1 MKSFTSE
8 YSLQIKG
15 KALELGFAACGI
27 AEVKSLENEREHLQ
41 KWLSARMNGTMGYM
55 ANHFEKR
62 LDPGKLV
69 QGAKSVISVLY
80 NYYPSQKQVDLTAP
94 VISKYAYG
102 KDYHLTVK
110 EKLNNLLIFIQTHI
124 SPCTGRAFVDSA
136 PILERSWAT
145 VAGLGWTGKNSLLIT
160 KKFGSYV
167 FIGELITSLELAY
180 DDPFTG
186 DHCGTCTRCI
196 DACPTK
202 AIVASHV
209 IDARKCISYH
219 TIESKDQIP
228 DAIQS
233 KLQNQIFGCDIC
245 QDVCPWNQKLI
256 PNQSI
261 DIKPI
266 EGLLDMTKNDWSQ
279 LGNVRFLEKF
289 KNSSF
294 ERTGY
299 DRIMRNISYL
309 KD

>member
-1 MKSFTSE
+1 MKSLSE
-8 YSLQIKG
+8 KYSLLIKE

-27 AEVKSLENEREHLQ
+27 AEARCLEMEREHLQ
-41 KWLSARMNGTMGYM
+41 SWLSEGMNGTMGYM

-69 QGAKSVISVLY
+69 QGAKSVISVLF

-102 KDYHLTVK
+102 KDYHFTVK

-145 VAGLGWTGKNSLLIT
+145 AAGLGWTGKNSLLIT
-160 KKFGSYV
+160 RKFGSYV
-167 FIGELITSLELAY
+167 FIGELITNLELTY
-180 DDPFTG
+180 DNPFTQ

-196 DACPTK
+196 EACPTK
-202 AIVASHV
+202 AIAASHV
-209 IDARKCISYH
+209 VDARRCISYH
-219 TIESKDQIP
+219 TIESKIQIP
-228 DAIQS
+228 DDIQS
-233 KLQNQIFGCDIC
+233 KLQNQVFGCDIC
-245 QDVCPWNQKLI
+245 QDVCPWNQKI
-256 PNQSI
+256 KPNQSI

-266 EGLLDMTKNDWSQ
+266 DGLLCMTKNDWMQ
-279 LGNVRFLEKF
+279 LGSTRFREKF

-299 DRIMRNISYL
+299 DRIVRNISYL

>member
-1 MKSFTSE
+1 MKSLSE
-8 YSLQIKG
+8 KYSLLIKE

-27 AEVKSLENEREHLQ
+27 AEARCLEMEREHLQ
-41 KWLSARMNGTMGYM
+41 SWLSEGMNGTMGYM

-62 LDPGKLV
+62 LDPGKLE
-69 QGAKSVISVLY
+69 QGAKSVISVIF
-80 NYYPSQKQVDLTAP
+80 NYSPPQKQTELGVP
-94 VISKYAYG
+94 FISKFAYG

-145 VAGLGWTGKNSLLIT
+145 AAGLGWTGKNSLLIT
-160 KKFGSYV
+160 RRFGSYV
-167 FIGELITSLELAY
+167 FIGDLITNLELTY
-180 DDPFTG
+180 DDPFTR
-186 DHCGTCTRCI
+186 DHCGTCSRCI

-202 AIVASHV
+202 AIVSSHV

-228 DAIQS
+228 DDIQS

-245 QDVCPWNQKLI
+245 QDVCPWNQKIL

-266 EGLLDMTKNDWSQ
+266 NGLLSMTKNDWTQ
-279 LGNVRFLEKF
+279 LGSVRFREKF